1 MIHCDLLSRID
12 PHEPEPFR
20 TGIGSRI
27 SAASPSAKLNRMDF
41 HFEVLKTDPTGA
53 RLGRLTTPHGVIDTP
68 AFMPV
73 GTAGTVKGLT
83 QQALGELG
91 VQILL
96 GNTYHLYLR
105 PGHERIRRLGGLHRF
120 MSWPGAILTDS
131 GGFQVF
137 SLAELRKV
145 TDEGVVF
152 RSHLDGSEHFLT
164 PEKSIEIQQALGSDI
179 AMAFD
184 ECIEY
189 PADHARAAA
198 ALKRTT
204 DWARRCREYASA
216 TKNNGSAGTTD
227 GGASTAAGGV
237 PINPGQVI
245 FGIVQGGMH
254 TDLRQESARQ
264 IVELDF
270 PGYAVGGLAVGEP
283 HPLSCEMAAIATELL
298 PKDRPRYV
306 MGVGFPEQ
314 LPDYVR
320 CGVDMMDCVL
330 PTRNARNGCLF
341 TSAGRINIGNAVYA
355 DDPRPL
361 DEACSCMVCRTY
373 SRAYLRHLFH
383 VNEILSSILNT
394 HHNVAFFL
402 DIMGKIRQAIAFGKL
417 SEFCSGFQAR
427 IEAGER
433 TP

>member
-1 MIHCDLLSRID
+1 
-12 PHEPEPFR
+12 
-20 TGIGSRI
+20 
-27 SAASPSAKLNRMDF
+27 MDF
-41 HFEVLKTDPTGA
+41 RFEVLKTDPTGA

-68 AFMPV
+68 AFMPI
-73 GTAGTVKGLT
+73 GTAGTVKALT

-137 SLAELRKV
+137 SLADLRKV
-145 TDEGVVF
+145 TDDGVVF

-189 PADHARAAA
+189 PADHARAAG

-204 DWARRCREYASA
+204 EWARRCRDFAVA
-216 TKNNGSAGTTD
+216 TKSNGGAATTD
-227 GGASTAAGGV
+227 GGGNAGA
-237 PINPGQVI
+237 PTNPGQVI
-245 FGIVQGGMH
+245 FGIVQGGTH
-254 TDLRQESARQ
+254 ADLRRESARQ
-264 IVELDF
+264 IVDLDF

-283 HPLSCEMAAIATELL
+283 HPLSCEIAAITTELL

-341 TSAGRINIGNAVYA
+341 TSAGRVNIGNAAYA
-355 DDPRPL
+355 DDPRPV
-361 DEACSCMVCRTY
+361 DESCSCTVCRTY
-373 SRAYLRHLFH
+373 SRAYLRHLFQ

-402 DIMGKIRQAIAFGKL
+402 DIMSKIRQAIAFGNL
-417 SEFCSGFQAR
+417 ADFCSGFQAR
-427 IEAGER
+427 IEAGE
-433 TP
+433 

>member
-1 MIHCDLLSRID
+1 M
-12 PHEPEPFR
+12 E
-20 TGIGSRI
+20 
-27 SAASPSAKLNRMDF
+27 F
-41 HFEVLKTDPTGA
+41 HFEVLKTDPSGA
-53 RLGRLTTPHGVIDTP
+53 RLGRLTTPHGVVDTP

-73 GTAGTVKGLT
+73 GTAGTVKALT
-83 QQALGELG
+83 QQALAELG

-105 PGHERIRRLGGLHRF
+105 PGHERIRQLGGLHRF
-120 MSWPGAILTDS
+120 MSWPRAILSDS

-137 SLAELRKV
+137 SLADLRKV
-145 TDEGVVF
+145 TDDGVVF
-152 RSHLDGSEHFLT
+152 RSHLDGSEHFLS

-189 PADHARAAA
+189 PADHARAAGA
-198 ALKRTT
+198 VKLTT
-204 DWARRCREYASA
+204 HWARRCRTFAKPADA
-216 TKNNGSAGTTD
+216 T
-227 GGASTAAGGV
+227 
-237 PINPGQVI
+237 NPGQVV
-245 FGIVQGGMH
+245 FGIVQGGMYA
-254 TDLRQESARQ
+254 DLRRESARQ
-264 IVELDF
+264 IVDLDF

-283 HPLSCEMAAIATELL
+283 HALSIEMAELSTELL

-306 MGVGFPEQ
+306 MGVAFPEQ
-314 LPDYVR
+314 IPDYVR

-341 TSAGRINIGNAVYA
+341 TSSGRINIGNAIYA

-361 DEACSCMVCRTY
+361 DEQCTCMVCRTY

-383 VNEILSSILNT
+383 AHEILASILNS

-402 DIMGKIRQAIAFGKL
+402 DIMSKIRQAIAFGEL
-417 SEFCSGFQAR
+417 AEFSSEFQAR
-427 IEAGER
+427 IEAGEA
-433 TP
+433 

>member
-1 MIHCDLLSRID
+1 
-12 PHEPEPFR
+12 
-20 TGIGSRI
+20 
-27 SAASPSAKLNRMDF
+27 MDF
-41 HFEVLKTDPTGA
+41 HFDILKTDPSGA

-83 QQALGELG
+83 QQALTELG

-137 SLAELRKV
+137 SLADLRKV

-179 AMAFD
+179 AMVFD

-189 PADHARAAA
+189 PADRERAAGA
-198 ALKRTT
+198 VKRTT
-204 DWARRCREYASA
+204 EWARRSRDYAPI
-216 TKNNGSAGTTD
+216 NGEAPT
-227 GGASTAAGGV
+227 
-237 PINPGQVI
+237 NPGQVL
-245 FGIVQGGMH
+245 FAIVQGGTH
-254 TDLRQESARQ
+254 ADLRCESARQ
-264 IVELDF
+264 LVDLDF

-283 HPLSCEMAAIATELL
+283 HALSCEMAAASTEEL
-298 PKDRPRYV
+298 PRDRPRYV
-306 MGVGFPEQ
+306 MGVAFPEQ
-314 LPDYVR
+314 LADYVR

-341 TSAGRINIGNAVYA
+341 TSTGRVNIGNAIYA

-361 DEACSCMVCRTY
+361 DERCSCMVCRTY
-373 SRAYLRHLFH
+373 SRAYLRHLFQA
-383 VNEILSSILNT
+383 NEILASILNSY
-394 HHNVAFFL
+394 HNVAFFL
-402 DIMGKIRQAIAFGKL
+402 DIMGKIRQAIAFGEL
-417 SEFCSGFQAR
+417 AEFSSEFQSR
-427 IEAGER
+427 IKAGE
-433 TP
+433 P

>member
-1 MIHCDLLSRID
+1 M
-12 PHEPEPFR
+12 E
-20 TGIGSRI
+20 
-27 SAASPSAKLNRMDF
+27 F

-83 QQALGELG
+83 QQALADLG

-105 PGHERIRRLGGLHRF
+105 PGHETIRRLGGLHRF

-137 SLAELRKV
+137 SLADLRKV

-179 AMAFD
+179 AMVLD

-204 DWARRCREYASA
+204 QWAQRCKVYSNAHA
-216 TKNNGSAGTTD
+216 
-227 GGASTAAGGV
+227 GASTT
-237 PINPGQVI
+237 PGQVL
-245 FGIVQGGMH
+245 FAIVQGGTH
-254 TDLRQESARQ
+254 ADLRRESARQ
-264 IVELDF
+264 LVDFDF

-283 HPLSCEMAAIATELL
+283 HELSLEMAAAATKEL
-298 PKDRPRYV
+298 PTDRPRYL
-306 MGVGFPEQ
+306 MGVGLPEQ
-314 LPDYVR
+314 LANFAG
-320 CGVDMMDCVL
+320 CGIDMMDCVL

-341 TSAGRINIGNAVYA
+341 TSAGRVNIKNAIYA

-361 DEACSCMVCRTY
+361 DERCSCMVCRTY
-373 SRAYLRHLFH
+373 SRAYLRHLFQA
-383 VNEILSSILNT
+383 NEILASILNS

-402 DIMGKIRQAIAFGKL
+402 DIMSKIRQAIAFGEL
-417 SEFCSGFQAR
+417 AEFSSEFQAR
-427 IEAGER
+427 ILTGE
-433 TP
+433 P

>member
-1 MIHCDLLSRID
+1 M
-12 PHEPEPFR
+12 EFQ
-20 TGIGSRI
+20 
-27 SAASPSAKLNRMDF
+27 
-41 HFEVLKTDPTGA
+41 FEILKTDPTGA

-83 QQALGELG
+83 QQALAELG

-105 PGHERIRRLGGLHRF
+105 PGHERIGRLGGLHRF

-137 SLAELRKV
+137 SLADLRYV

-152 RSHLDGSEHFLT
+152 RSHLDGSEHILT

-179 AMAFD
+179 AMVFD

-189 PADHARAAA
+189 PADRERAAIA
-198 ALKRTT
+198 AMRTT
-204 DWARRCREYASA
+204 GWARRCRDFARAHSRD
-216 TKNNGSAGTTD
+216 STT
-227 GGASTAAGGV
+227 
-237 PINPGQVI
+237 PGQVL
-245 FGIVQGGMH
+245 FGIVQGGAH
-254 TDLRQESARQ
+254 SDLRRDSARQ
-264 IVELDF
+264 LVDLDF

-283 HPLSCEMAAIATELL
+283 HGLTCEMTASVTAEL
-298 PKDRPRYV
+298 PADRPRYL
-306 MGVGFPEQ
+306 MGVGLPEH
-314 LPDYVR
+314 LADFA
-320 CGVDMMDCVL
+320 GLGIDMMDCVL

-341 TSAGRINIGNAVYA
+341 TSAGKVHIKNARYA

-361 DEACSCMVCRTY
+361 DERCRCMVCRTY
-373 SRAYLRHLFH
+373 SRAYLRHLFLA
-383 VNEILSSILNT
+383 NEILAPILNS

-402 DIMGKIRQAIAFGKL
+402 DIMGKIRQAISFGNL
-417 SEFCSGFQAR
+417 GGFSSEMKEHL
-427 IEAGER
+427 EAGQ
-433 TP
+433 P

>member
-1 MIHCDLLSRID
+1 M
-12 PHEPEPFR
+12 E
-20 TGIGSRI
+20 
-27 SAASPSAKLNRMDF
+27 F
-41 HFEVLKTDPTGA
+41 HFEVLKTDPSGA

-105 PGHERIRRLGGLHRF
+105 PGHERIRQLGGLHRF

-179 AMAFD
+179 AMVLD

-189 PADHARAAA
+189 PADHARAAG

-204 DWARRCREYASA
+204 EWARRCREYARAHVETS
-216 TKNNGSAGTTD
+216 TT
-227 GGASTAAGGV
+227 
-237 PINPGQVI
+237 PGQSL
-245 FGIVQGGMH
+245 FGIVQGGTH
-254 TDLRQESARQ
+254 ADLRRDSARQ
-264 IVELDF
+264 LVDLDF

-283 HPLSCEMAAIATELL
+283 HALSCEMAAAAAEHL

-306 MGVGFPEQ
+306 MGVGLPEQ
-314 LPDYVR
+314 LADYVG
-320 CGVDMMDCVL
+320 CGIDMMDCVL

-341 TSAGRINIGNAVYA
+341 TSAGRVNIKNAVYA

-361 DEACSCMVCRTY
+361 DERCTCMVCKTY
-373 SRAYLRHLFH
+373 SRAYLRHLFQA
-383 VNEILSSILNT
+383 NEILASILNS

-402 DIMGKIRQAIAFGKL
+402 DIMSKIRQAIAFGEL
-417 SEFCSGFQAR
+417 SDFSMEFQAR
-427 IEAGER
+427 GE
-433 TP
+433 TGEP

>member
-1 MIHCDLLSRID
+1 
-12 PHEPEPFR
+12 
-20 TGIGSRI
+20 
-27 SAASPSAKLNRMDF
+27 MDF
-41 HFEVLKTDPTGA
+41 HFEVLKTDPSGA

-105 PGHERIRRLGGLHRF
+105 PGHERIRALGGLHRF
-120 MSWPGAILTDS
+120 MSWPKAILTDS

-152 RSHLDGSEHFLT
+152 RSHLDGSEHFLS

-179 AMAFD
+179 AMVLD

-189 PADHARAAA
+189 PADHARAAG

-204 DWARRCREYASA
+204 EWAQRCRDYARA
-216 TKNNGSAGTTD
+216 HAE
-227 GGASTAAGGV
+227 ASTT
-237 PINPGQVI
+237 PGQSL
-245 FGIVQGGMH
+245 FAIVQGGTH
-254 TDLRQESARQ
+254 ADLRRESARQ
-264 IVELDF
+264 LVDLNF
-270 PGYAVGGLAVGEP
+270 PGYAIGGLAVGEP
-283 HPLSCEMAAIATELL
+283 HDLSCEMAATAAELL
-298 PKDRPRYV
+298 PRDRPRYV
-306 MGVGFPEQ
+306 MGVGLPEQ
-314 LPDYVR
+314 LANFVG

-341 TSAGRINIGNAVYA
+341 TSAGRVNIKNAIYA

-361 DEACSCMVCRTY
+361 DEQCACMVCATY
-373 SRAYLRHLFH
+373 SRAYLRHLFQA
-383 VNEILSSILNT
+383 NEILASILNS

-402 DIMGKIRQAIAFGKL
+402 DIMSKIRQAIGLGELKKFS
-417 SEFCSGFQAR
+417 SEFNAR
-427 IEAGER
+427 IGAGE
-433 TP
+433 P

>member
-1 MIHCDLLSRID
+1 M
-12 PHEPEPFR
+12 EFR
-20 TGIGSRI
+20 
-27 SAASPSAKLNRMDF
+27 
-41 HFEVLKTDPTGA
+41 FEVLKTDPTGA

-105 PGHERIRRLGGLHRF
+105 PGHERIRRLGGLHCF

-137 SLAELRKV
+137 SLADLRKV
-145 TDEGVVF
+145 TDDGVIF
-152 RSHLDGSEHFLT
+152 RSHLDGSEHSLT

-179 AMAFD
+179 AMVLD

-189 PADHARAAA
+189 PADRERAAA
-198 ALKRTT
+198 AVKRTT
-204 DWARRCREYASA
+204 EWARRCREYTSA
-216 TKNNGSAGTTD
+216 NSSVAPD
-227 GGASTAAGGV
+227 QALFA
-237 PINPGQVI
+237 
-245 FGIVQGGMH
+245 IVQGGTH
-254 TDLRQESARQ
+254 ADFRRESARQ
-264 IVELDF
+264 LVDLDF

-283 HPLSCEMAAIATELL
+283 HALSCEMAFAATAGL
-298 PKDRPRYV
+298 PTDRPRYL

-314 LPDYVR
+314 LSDYVK
-320 CGVDMMDCVL
+320 CGIDMMDCVL

-341 TSAGRINIGNAVYA
+341 TSAGRINIKNAIYA
-355 DDPRPL
+355 DDSRPL
-361 DEACSCMVCRTY
+361 DERCSCMVCRTY
-373 SRAYLRHLFH
+373 SRAYLRHLFQA
-383 VNEILSSILNT
+383 NEILSSILNS

-402 DIMGKIRQAIAFGKL
+402 DIMAKIRQAIAFGEL
-417 SEFCSGFQAR
+417 AEFSSELQAR
-427 IEAGER
+427 IEAGQ
-433 TP
+433 P

>member
-1 MIHCDLLSRID
+1 M
-12 PHEPEPFR
+12 E
-20 TGIGSRI
+20 
-27 SAASPSAKLNRMDF
+27 F
-41 HFEVLKTDPTGA
+41 HFEILKTDPTGA

-83 QQALGELG
+83 QQALTELG

-105 PGHERIRRLGGLHRF
+105 PGHERIRKLGGLHRF

-137 SLAELRKV
+137 SLADLRKV

-164 PEKSIEIQQALGSDI
+164 PEKSIEIQQVLGSDI

-184 ECIEY
+184 ECVEY
-189 PADHARAAA
+189 PADYERAASS
-198 ALKRTT
+198 LKRTT
-204 DWARRCREYASA
+204 EWARRCREYARA
-216 TKNNGSAGTTD
+216 PRDD
-227 GGASTAAGGV
+227 GRTNAEAS
-237 PINPGQVI
+237 INPGQSI

-254 TDLRQESARQ
+254 ADLRRESAGQ
-264 IVELDF
+264 LVDLDF
-270 PGYAVGGLAVGEP
+270 PGYAIGGLAVGEP
-283 HPLSCEMAAIATELL
+283 HELSIEMAGLTAELL
-298 PKDRPRYV
+298 PKERPRYV

-314 LPDYVR
+314 LADYVR

-341 TSAGRINIGNAVYA
+341 TSAGRVNIGNAIYA

-361 DEACSCMVCRTY
+361 DERCSCMVCRTY

-383 VNEILSSILNT
+383 ANEILASILNS

-402 DIMGKIRQAIAFGKL
+402 DIMSKIRQAIAFGEL
-417 SEFCSGFQAR
+417 AEFSSEFQAR
-427 IEAGER
+427 IEAGNS
-433 TP
+433 

>member
-1 MIHCDLLSRID
+1 MDFRYGISERAPTNTHRLKPAPLGNNAALLLNS
-12 PHEPEPFR
+12 
-20 TGIGSRI
+20 
-27 SAASPSAKLNRMDF
+27 NRMNF
-41 HFEVLKTDPTGA
+41 HFEVLKTDPSGA

-83 QQALGELG
+83 QRALTELG

-105 PGHERIRRLGGLHRF
+105 PGHERIRSLGGLHRF

-137 SLAELRKV
+137 SLAELRKIS
-145 TDEGVVF
+145 DDGVVF

-179 AMAFD
+179 AMVFD

-189 PADHARAAA
+189 PADHARAADA
-198 ALKRTT
+198 MRRTT
-204 DWARRCREYASA
+204 LWAARCRDYARA
-216 TKNNGSAGTTD
+216 RQDD
-227 GGASTAAGGV
+227 GRTNAKAST
-237 PINPGQVI
+237 NPGQSL

-254 TDLRQESARQ
+254 PDLRRESARQ
-264 IVELDF
+264 LVDLDF
-270 PGYAVGGLAVGEP
+270 PGYAIGGLAVGEP
-283 HPLSCEMAAIATELL
+283 HALSIEMANIAAELL
-298 PKDRPRYV
+298 PRDRPRYV
-306 MGVGFPEQ
+306 MGVGLPEQ

-341 TSAGRINIGNAVYA
+341 TSAGRVNIRNAVYA

-361 DEACSCMVCRTY
+361 DERCSCMVCRNY
-373 SRAYLRHLFH
+373 SRAYLRHLIQA
-383 VNEILSSILNT
+383 NEILASILNS

-402 DIMGKIRQAIAFGKL
+402 DIMGKIRQAIAFGEL
-417 SEFCSGFQAR
+417 AEFSSEFQAR
-427 IEAGER
+427 IEPGNS
-433 TP
+433 